1 MAKTA
6 IFGLIVR
13 DLMIQRK
20 RLWLVPAYCVVGPL
34 LLGFIGRGAMAIV
47 MAGMV
52 YLIVINAFEFDDKH
66 HADTIMV
73 SLPVTREALVTA
85 RYLQIPIFAALS
97 VLLYILTTVLLSPW
111 LEGMFPIRWVL
122 PAGIFLGI
130 SIVFGLY
137 MPFVYRFGYSK
148 TRVYNLLFM
157 LVFCSLPLVL
167 YLWETW
173 ISPRIMGS
181 LMGPDGIAAVSMVL
195 AGVAVLWF
203 SSRISMR
210 MYRKRQF

>member
-13 DLMIQRK
+13 DLAIQRK

-34 LLGFIGRGAMAIV
+34 LLRFIGRGAMAIV

-73 SLPVTREALVTA
+73 SLPVTREVLVAA

-130 SIVFGLY
+130 SIAFGLY
-137 MPFVYRFGYSK
+137 MPFVYRFGFSK

-167 YLWETW
+167 YLWESQ
-173 ISPRIMGS
+173 ISPRFMAFLMGS
-181 LMGPDGIAAVSMVL
+181 DGIAAAVMIA
-195 AGVAVLWF
+195 AGMAVLWF
-203 SSRISMR
+203 SSRISVR